1 MVVEDSSVVILSRV
15 AECHRLWLTEAKTI
29 VLSRPKIA
37 GIAASRTPLK
47 EVLAETARCRTA
59 MLKAAGHKVVAKEE
73 WHTRAVTIAEARKD
87 AVPLARKTQEGHVLR
102 WLTAAKA
109 AADILHAVSRSG
121 EAVEMPVLD
130 LADQKEE
137 WHSADLRVLTALNVV
152 SRDVINAG
160 VQARMLTVV
169 QMVIEVLRWQTADLV
184 RNFEEAWN
192 VVLKEEAL
200 RDIDRKDRGPAT

>member
-1 MVVEDSSVVILSRV
+1 
-15 AECHRLWLTEAKTI
+15 
-29 VLSRPKIA
+29 
-37 GIAASRTPLK
+37 
-47 EVLAETARCRTA
+47 
-59 MLKAAGHKVVAKEE
+59 
-73 WHTRAVTIAEARKD
+73 
-87 AVPLARKTQEGHVLR
+87 
-102 WLTAAKA
+102 
-109 AADILHAVSRSG
+109 
-121 EAVEMPVLD
+121 
-130 LADQKEE
+130 
-137 WHSADLRVLTALNVV
+137 NVV